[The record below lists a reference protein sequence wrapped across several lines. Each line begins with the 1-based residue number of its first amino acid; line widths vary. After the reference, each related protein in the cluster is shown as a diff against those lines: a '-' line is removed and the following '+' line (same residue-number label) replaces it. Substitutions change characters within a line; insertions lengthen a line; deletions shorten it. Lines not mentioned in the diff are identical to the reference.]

1 MLVNNLKYNLNTNL
15 TKMDK
20 LLNQEATGRKYAH
33 ISDDPIAMI
42 YGQTARNKLA
52 RLGHYQRTIDTA
64 KNWLD
69 QVEGSVMDLEE
80 RLADLYNSTID
91 ASTDVKGTGDE
102 SDKRSVSELI
112 RQLRDHYLDTL
123 NSTFGDKYIFAGY
136 NTPGVTNING
146 EAPKPF
152 RMDDSGDIWYNDF
165 NVSQVIRDNP
175 TLDFTDPAAYGYDP
189 NTPPTNG
196 VEMIFKLRSD
206 VLTFDVGTGVEMPVT
221 FNGIDLILFQSSIDG
236 DGNPVT
242 PPINRNIF
250 DVLNA
255 LYEDTYNGAPASEIG
270 RVYIKQLQQ
279 AQNHLLTQV
288 AEVGGR
294 SRRLELL
301 EIRYAQ
307 DEINYTQMMSD
318 AEDVDFA
325 EVIMNQ
331 KMSEAVY
338 QAALSAGARVIQPT
352 LMDFL
357 R

>member
-1 MLVNNLKYNLNTNL
+1 MV
-15 TKMDK
+15 
-20 LLNQEATGRKYAH
+20 
-33 ISDDPIAMI
+33 
-42 YGQTARNKLA
+42 
-52 RLGHYQRTIDTA
+52 
-64 KNWLD
+64 
-69 QVEGSVMDLEE
+69 
-80 RLADLYNSTID
+80 
-91 ASTDVKGTGDE
+91 
-102 SDKRSVSELI
+102 
-112 RQLRDHYLDTL
+112 
-123 NSTFGDKYIFAGY
+123 
-136 NTPGVTNING
+136 
-146 EAPKPF
+146 
-152 RMDDSGDIWYNDF
+152 
-165 NVSQVIRDNP
+165 
-175 TLDFTDPAAYGYDP
+175 
-189 NTPPTNG
+189 
-196 VEMIFKLRSD
+196 FKLKSD

-236 DGNPVT
+236 NGDPVT

-250 DVLNA
+250 DVLNS
-255 LYEDTYNGAPASEIG
+255 LHEDTYDGKPASEIG

-301 EIRYAQ
+301 EIRYEQ
-307 DEINYTQMMSD
+307 DELNYTQMMSD

-331 KMSEAVY
+331 KMAEAVY